1 MLNPLIAPSGATGRS
16 GEPASH
22 QKHFLPATIA
32 LACMMVLVAG
42 VNSTSAQAT
51 KRPIGVPQSSRHHTV
66 PGRQLFESVPQQG
79 PCAGHV
85 DPRPGNPGIPCW
97 DGGCG
102 QCGFQ
107 G

>member
-1 MLNPLIAPSGATGRS
+1 MLNRLVGPSGATGPL
-16 GEPASH
+16 GESASH
-22 QKHFLPATIA
+22 QKNFHRATIA
-32 LACMMVLVAG
+32 LACMMVLAVG
-42 VNSTSAQAT
+42 VYSASAQTT
-51 KRPIGVPQSSRHHTV
+51 KRSSGVPQSSRHDT
-66 PGRQLFESVPQQG
+66 GRLKGVPQQG
-79 PCAGHV
+79 PCV